1 VQRVLVL
8 GPGGAGKSV
17 LSRELAGVT
26 GLPLVHLDREF
37 WAPGWVKPADDAW
50 RQRIDELLAG
60 DSWIV
65 DGTHVD
71 TLDYRLSRADGV
83 VLLDYSRWLAVR
95 GVTQRLLTAAGR
107 RRADL
112 APGCRNRLDR
122 DYASWVWR
130 YHRETRPQVSAALE
144 RHADH
149 VETITLR
156 NRRHA
161 QRWLRSLRA
170 TQTRGAIH
178 A

>member
-37 WAPGWVKPADDAW
+37 WGPNWVRPADDAW
-50 RQRIDELLAG
+50 RARIDSLLAG
-60 DSWIV
+60 DAWIV
-65 DGTHVD
+65 DGTHAD
-71 TLDYRLSRADGV
+71 TLDYRLKRADGV

-95 GVTQRLLTAAGR
+95 GVTKRLLTRGGR

-122 DYASWVWR
+122 VYASWVWR
-130 YHRETRPQVSAALE
+130 YHSETRPEVFAALD

-149 VETITLR
+149 IETITLK

-161 QRWLRSLRA
+161 QRWLNSLRA
-170 TQTRGAIH
+170 TETRGAIH

>member
-1 VQRVLVL
+1 MKRVLVL

-37 WAPGWVKPADDAW
+37 WGPNWERPADDVW
-50 RQRIDELLAG
+50 RARLDSLMAG
-60 DSWIV
+60 DAWIV
-65 DGTHVD
+65 DGTHAD
-71 TLDYRLSRADGV
+71 TLGHRLVRADGV

-95 GVTQRLLTAAGR
+95 GVMKRLLTRGGR

-122 DYASWVWR
+122 DYANWVWR
-130 YHRETRPQVSAALE
+130 YHRETRPEVFAALE
-144 RHADH
+144 QHADH
-149 VETITLR
+149 VEVITLR

-161 QRWLRSLRA
+161 QRWLDALRA
-170 TQTRGAIH
+170 TETRGAIH